1 MRRYTTRS
9 IRRIAARTSIAAAA
23 FCLAAGVTLIMAGAT
38 WAGKGMPIGSYLERP
53 EYQAL
58 LDTLEH
64 DHDFTRDQL
73 MGWFQKV
80 ELHKKVV
87 KIFEKPAEAKPYH
100 EYRGLFISPRVQR
113 LGETY
118 LSENHDLLRAVEVES
133 GVPSTVVAAIMGI
146 ETKFGSVSGGY
157 RAFDVLNSAF
167 ALYPRRRTFFRKELV
182 QYLLLCREEGVDPFT
197 LDGSYA
203 GALGMPQ
210 FMPSSFRA
218 YAVDFDGDG
227 RRDIW
232 KSHADVAG
240 SIANYLKV
248 HGWKR
253 GEPLKAEVTLTPAQA
268 ARFNGGHKKKVPLS
282 RLISAGV
289 SAPEFDRVSADAKVA
304 VVSYD
309 EADGQTRHFVVFKNF
324 ASIMKYNISV
334 NYAMVASELDDYF
347 RKKA

>member
-1 MRRYTTRS
+1 MRRYPTRS
-9 IRRIAARTSIAAAA
+9 VGHTTARMSLAAVA
-23 FCLAAGVTLIMAGAT
+23 FCLAAGATLIMAGAT
-38 WAGKGMPIGSYLERP
+38 WAGKGVAIGSYLERP
-53 EYQAL
+53 EYQEL
-58 LDTLEH
+58 LTTLEQKYG
-64 DHDFTRDQL
+64 FERQQL
-73 MGWFQKV
+73 LGWFQKV
-80 ELHKKVV
+80 ELHKKIV
-87 KIFEKPAEAKPYH
+87 KIFEKPAESKPYH

-118 LSENHDLLRAVEVES
+118 LAENRDLLKAVEVES
-133 GVPSTVVAAIMGI
+133 GVPATVVAAIMGI

-167 ALYPRRRTFFRKELV
+167 ALYPKRRTFFRKELV
-182 QYLLLCREEGVDPFT
+182 QYMLLCREEGVDPFT

-232 KSHADVAG
+232 TSQADVAA

-253 GEPLKAEVTLTPAQA
+253 GEPLKAEVTLTAAQA
-268 ARFNGGHKKKVPLS
+268 AQFDGGHKKKMPLS
-282 RLISAGV
+282 RLIAAGV
-289 SAPEFDRVSADAKVA
+289 SAPEFDQVSPDAQVA

-309 EADGQTRHFVVFKNF
+309 EADGQTRYFVIFKNF
-324 ASIMKYNISV
+324 ASIMTYNISV

-347 RKKA
+347 RTKV